1 MAQNLWLKMCDS
13 DEGYNPKRREGSAM
27 KKVIVDIIAK
37 ARMIRI
43 GFFSASHAGEMLVET
58 DISPYA

>member
-1 MAQNLWLKMCDS
+1 MCDS